1 MTTTLVPASSAI
13 EMIGP
18 YLAAKAVCPACLH
31 ENVLVHLEE
40 PVSPVKPVDVCNHIV
55 AHIVE
60 DGVSNFEFE
69 H

>member
-1 MTTTLVPASSAI
+1 
-13 EMIGP
+13 
-18 YLAAKAVCPACLH
+18 
-31 ENVLVHLEE
+31 
-40 PVSPVKPVDVCNHIV
+40 VKPVDVCNHIV